1 MSFDL
6 GELTLWQNISVAVLL
21 GLTFIFVIIKF
32 FKIIGFTESNFGK
45 LLLKEQIVA
54 KPEFSR
60 WWVPVASVSIHL
72 CIGSVYA
79 WSIFNPALIKTIGVV
94 TSSAD
99 DWALKEVV
107 WIYSTAIVF
116 LGLSAAFAGTW
127 LEKVGPRMVGLV
139 AAFCWGGGF
148 LIGSIGII
156 NHQLWL
162 IYLGYGVIG
171 GCGLGLGY
179 VSPVSTLIRWFPDRR
194 GMATGMAIM
203 GFGGGAFFG
212 ARIKDFFI
220 QYYYKAPVLL
230 SNISESDLI
239 TKAGKRFAET
249 AEGLKEVVVV
259 GTNDIA
265 NMIVPGDAGVYL
277 AGTGSVGVSETFF
290 SLGAIY
296 FVVMTLASLSYKVPA
311 EGWVPKGWSPPSDA
325 EIEKKMIATKH
336 VHIDE
341 ALRTPQFYFLWVILC
356 FNVTAGIGVLG
367 VAKTMITEIFQK
379 KATLIVTSAFTTW
392 YVMLISIFNM
402 AGRIIWASASDFI
415 GRKNT
420 YYCFFILGIILY
432 SSIPIS
438 AQTFDIAPVMVW
450 LILFY
455 AATMIIF
462 TMYGGGF
469 ATIPAYLA
477 DMFGTRYVGGI
488 HGRLLT
494 AWSTAGVLGP
504 VIITSLRGSSINN
517 AINDLA
523 AKVDPQTFSEKFG
536 ASIESLD
543 ELVKA
548 KTVTI
553 QNLLEILPPGTPD
566 PTSQVYNK
574 TMIVMACLLGI
585 ALMANFLVKPVDP
598 KHHMKD

>member
-1 MSFDL
+1 MSLDL
-6 GELTLWQNISVAVLL
+6 GQLSLWQNITVAVLL
-21 GLTFIFVIIKF
+21 GLTFIFSIIKI
-32 FKIIGFTESNFGK
+32 FKIIGFTEGSFGK

-54 KPEFSR
+54 KPGFNR

-79 WSIFNPALIKTIGVV
+79 WSIFNPALIKAIGVV
-94 TSSAD
+94 TSSGD

-116 LGLSAAFAGTW
+116 LGLAAAFAGSW

-148 LIGSIGII
+148 LIGSVGIV

-220 QYYYKAPVLL
+220 QYYYKAPELL
-230 SNISESDLI
+230 SNITESDLI

-249 AEGLKEVVVV
+249 TEGLKEVVVV
-259 GTNDIA
+259 GANDVA
-265 NMIVPGDAGVYL
+265 NMIVPGDVGVYL
-277 AGTGSVGVSETFF
+277 VGTGSVGVSQTFLT
-290 SLGAIY
+290 LGAIY
-296 FVVMTLASLSYKVPA
+296 FLVMTIAALSYRVPA
-311 EGWVPKGWSPPSDA
+311 DGWMPKGWTPPSDS
-325 EIEKKMIATKH
+325 EIEKKMITTKH

-341 ALRTPQFYFLWVILC
+341 ALRTPQFYLLWVILC

-379 KATLIVTSAFTTW
+379 KAALIVTSAFTTW

-402 AGRIIWASASDFI
+402 AGRFIWASASDYM

-438 AQTFDIAPVMVW
+438 AQTFDIAPVVVW

-455 AATMIIF
+455 GATLIIF

-504 VIITSLRGSSINN
+504 VIITSLRSSSINN

-523 AKVDPQTFSEKFG
+523 SKVDPQVFLDKFG
-536 ASIESLD
+536 ASIENLD

-553 QNLLEILPPGTPD
+553 QNLLEILPAGTPD

-585 ALMANFLVKPVDP
+585 ALIANFLVKPVDS
-598 KHHMKD
+598 KHHMKK

>member
-1 MSFDL
+1 MSLDL
-6 GELTLWQNISVAVLL
+6 GQLTLWQNITVAVLI
-21 GLTFIFVIIKF
+21 GLTFIFSVIKL
-32 FKIIGFTESNFGK
+32 FKIIGFTESGIGK

-54 KPEFSR
+54 KEGFNR

-79 WSIFNPALIKTIGVV
+79 WSIFNPALIKAIGVV
-94 TSSAD
+94 TSSAN
-99 DWALKEVV
+99 DWALNEVV

-116 LGLSAAFAGTW
+116 LGLAAAFAGTW

-148 LIGSIGII
+148 LIGSVGII

-162 IYLGYGVIG
+162 IYLGYGVLG

-220 QYYYKAPVLL
+220 QYYYKAPELL
-230 SNISESDLI
+230 SNITESDLI

-259 GTNDIA
+259 GANDVA
-265 NMIVPGDAGVYL
+265 NMIIPGDVGVYL
-277 AGTGSVGVSETFF
+277 VGTGSVGVSETFF
-290 SLGAIY
+290 TLGAIY
-296 FVVMTLASLSYKVPA
+296 FVVMAIAALSYKVPA
-311 EGWVPKGWSPPSDA
+311 EGWVPKGWTPPSDS
-325 EIEKKMIATKH
+325 EIEKKMITTKH

-341 ALRTPQFYFLWVILC
+341 ALRTPQFYLLWVILC

-379 KATLIVTSAFTTW
+379 KAALIVTSAFTTW

-402 AGRIIWASASDFI
+402 AGRIMWASASDYI

-438 AQTFDIAPVMVW
+438 AQTFDIAPVIVW

-455 AATMIIF
+455 GATLIIF

-504 VIITSLRGSSINN
+504 YIITKLRSSSINN
-517 AINDLA
+517 AVNDLA
-523 AKVDPQTFSEKFG
+523 SQVDPQAFLDKFG
-536 ASIESLD
+536 ASIQNLD

-585 ALMANFLVKPVDP
+585 ALIANFLVKAVDS
-598 KHHMKD
+598 KHHMKN